1 MSAVRGRSSRMVRR
15 MAAISWT
22 VFLFM
27 MIPSCVSAGK
37 GNAKQAAFG
46 IEGPE
51 WQLVEVSGAAV
62 SPLAG
67 ERQPFIRF
75 DAAKKQ
81 AAGFSGCNNFF
92 SGYELDGPSLNFG
105 PVGATRMFCEGA
117 SGEVEMRFMEALEQ
131 TRAWKLRRGVL
142 LLLKDGKVLAGF
154 TIKQKDGQAPDLQ
167 SMTFLS
173 KWFPSGKVTLSH
185 GEYREPAAPGSASEI
200 IVTLSDRKAFGMVN
214 GRQTAAVILVTDPG
228 GSGTFY
234 DLALLTRE
242 AEGWVNTDSVFLGD
256 RVKVHSVAIEN
267 YRIIVA
273 MTVHGPNDP
282 MCCPTLEVKR
292 GFSVQGNRLVPAE
305 GKTGGQPQITGTV
318 WQWVQ
323 TLHNNDTKNVPK
335 QPNNYTVR
343 FLEDGRI
350 IVKAGCNLKGG
361 VYSTDGKKIS
371 LEITHSTM
379 AACEEGSLEEQFIRD
394 LTAAVIFFF
403 KGHDLYLDLK
413 YDTGTMR
420 FSGQTRE

>member
-1 MSAVRGRSSRMVRR
+1 MVRR
-15 MAAISWT
+15 IFVIRWMVI
-22 VFLFM
+22 LFM
-27 MIPSCVSAGK
+27 MIPSCVSVEK
-37 GNAKQAAFG
+37 RNAKPTALG

-51 WQLVEVSGAAV
+51 WQLVEVSGATV

-67 ERQPFIRF
+67 ERQPFIRL
-75 DAAKKQ
+75 DATKKQ
-81 AAGFSGCNNFF
+81 AAGFSGCNNFLG
-92 SGYELDGPSLNFG
+92 SYELDGPSLNFG
-105 PVGATRMFCEGA
+105 PVGSTRMFCEGA

-131 TRAWKLRRGVL
+131 TRTWKLRKGVL
-142 LLLKDGKVLAGF
+142 LLLKDDKVLALF
-154 TIKQKDGQAPDLQ
+154 TLKRKDGQAPDLQ
-167 SMTFLS
+167 YMTFLS
-173 KWFPSGKVTLSH
+173 KWFPSGKVTLSR

-228 GSGTFY
+228 GSGMFY
-234 DLALLTRE
+234 DLALLRRE

-267 YRIIVA
+267 DRIIVA
-273 MTVHGPNDP
+273 MRVHGPNDP
-282 MCCPTLEVKR
+282 MCCLTLEANR
-292 GFSVQGNRLVPAE
+292 RFSVRGNRLVPAE

-318 WQWVQ
+318 WRWVQ
-323 TLHNNDTKNVPK
+323 TLYNNDTKNVPK

-350 IVKAGCNLKGG
+350 IVKADCNLKGG

-403 KGHDLYLDLK
+403 KDHDLYLDLK
-413 YDTGTMR
+413 YDAGTMR
-420 FSGQTRE
+420 LSGQTRKLL

>member
-1 MSAVRGRSSRMVRR
+1 MVCGISAIG
-15 MAAISWT
+15 WT
-22 VFLFM
+22 VVLFM
-27 MIPSCVSAGK
+27 MIPSCVSVEK
-37 GNAKQAAFG
+37 GNAKPAALG

-51 WQLVEVSGAAV
+51 WQLVEVSGASL

-75 DAAKKQ
+75 DATKKQ

-92 SGYELDGPSLNFG
+92 GGYELDGPTLHFG
-105 PVGATRMFCEGA
+105 LVGATRMSCEGP

-131 TRAWKLRRGVL
+131 TRTWKLRSGVL
-142 LLLKDGKVLAGF
+142 LLFKDGKVLARF
-154 TIKQKDGQAPDLQ
+154 TLKQKDGQAPDLQ

-173 KWFPSGKVTLSH
+173 KWVPSGKVTLSR
-185 GEYREPAAPGSASEI
+185 GEYRAPAAPGSASEI
-200 IVTLSDRKAFGMVN
+200 IVTLSDRKAFGTVN
-214 GRQTAAVILVTDPG
+214 VRQTAAVILVTDAG
-228 GSGTFY
+228 GSGAFY

-267 YRIIVA
+267 DRIIVA
-273 MTVHGPNDP
+273 MTVRGPNDP

-292 GFSVQGNRLVPAE
+292 RFSVWGNRLVPAE

-318 WQWVQ
+318 WRWVQ
-323 TLHNNDTKNVPK
+323 TLYNNDTKNVPK

-350 IVKAGCNLKGG
+350 IVKADCNLKGG
-361 VYSTDGKKIS
+361 VYATDGKKIS

-403 KGHDLYLDLK
+403 KGHYLYLDLRH
-413 YDTGTMR
+413 DTGTML
-420 FSGQTRE
+420 FSGQARE